1 MRHQK
6 KGFKLGRTQAH
17 RKATLAALSNAL
29 IEHKRITTTLTKAR
43 ALRMYVEPLIN
54 RSKED
59 TMHNRRQA
67 FRRLQDKAA
76 VTELFSEIA
85 SKVADRPGGYTRVIK
100 LGQRAG
106 DSAEM
111 AVIELVDYNDVK
123 PFGSSDGKKTRT
135 RRAGRKRTSTAA
147 PVAAGADGLV
157 DDIADELE
165 ELAFIEAADETSEPT
180 AEGKTSDEA
189 PEGTTEEKAVGDTSE
204 AETEE
209 KEVENAPEAAAEE
222 EDVEEA
228 PEAAAEEEVVEDAP
242 EVVAEEEVVE
252 EAPEEEVVENAPEV
266 TAEEEVVE
274 EAPEEE
280 VVEEAPDA
288 VPEEAV
294 AEDAPEVAAEE
305 EVVEE
310 APEAAPEE
318 EVVEEA
324 PAAATEEEAPAEEE
338 SDEASE
344 PDEEKDKKE

>member
-59 TMHNRRQA
+59 TMHNRRQV

-76 VTELFSEIA
+76 VTKLFSEIA

-135 RRAGRKRTSTAA
+135 RRAGRKRASTAA
-147 PVAAGADGLV
+147 PLATGADGLV

-209 KEVENAPEAAAEE
+209 KEVENAPEAAVEE

-228 PEAAAEEEVVEDAP
+228 PEA
-242 EVVAEEEVVE
+242 VA
-252 EAPEEEVVENAPEV
+252 EEEVVENAPEV

-294 AEDAPEVAAEE
+294 VEDAPEVAAEE